1 MVSPLEL
8 LLIPLG
14 FAIGAYGTIIGAG
27 GGFVLVPALLFLYPD
42 DSQRQITSISLA
54 VVLATSISAS
64 AAYAYRRLIDY
75 RTGLLLASAMVPAS
89 LAGAYAVRLLPR
101 SAFDVAFVLLLVL
114 LAVVGLVGVLEGART
129 IREPVAPRRTVIART
144 IDRGG
149 GITSQYSY
157 DIRQGLG
164 MSGVTGFVATLFGVG
179 GGINQVPLM
188 ATVLRV
194 PLDVSVA
201 TSQFMLIFM
210 ATTGTSI
217 HAIAGD
223 FGLTQLTRAGLLGLG
238 AIVGAQVGAAA
249 GRRLTD
255 KTISR
260 LLSAGLVAIGGG
272 LILAP
277 VF

>member
-14 FAIGAYGTIIGAG
+14 FVIGAYGTMIGAG

-54 VVLATSISAS
+54 VILVTSVSGSAS
-64 AAYAYRRLIDY
+64 YAYRRLIDY

-101 SAFDVAFVLLLVL
+101 SAFDVAFGLLLVL

-129 IREPVAPRRTVIART
+129 FREPVAPRRTVIART

-149 GITSQYSY
+149 GITSQYNY

-179 GGINQVPLM
+179 GGIIQVPLM
-188 ATVLRV
+188 VTVLRI
-194 PLDVSVA
+194 PLDISVA

-223 FGLTQLTRAGLLGLG
+223 FGLTQLMRAGLLGLG

-249 GRRLTD
+249 AQRLTD
-255 KTISR
+255 RTISR
-260 LLSAGLVAIGGG
+260 LLSAGLLAIGGG

>member
-8 LLIPLG
+8 LLIPVG
-14 FAIGAYGTIIGAG
+14 FAIGAYGTMIGAG

-54 VVLATSISAS
+54 VILATSISGS
-64 AAYAYRRLIDY
+64 LAYAYRRLIDY

-89 LAGAYAVRLLPR
+89 LAGAYALRLLPR
-101 SAFDVAFVLLLVL
+101 SAFDVAFGLLLVL
-114 LAVVGLVGVLEGART
+114 FAVVSLVGVLEGART
-129 IREPVAPRRTVIART
+129 IREPVAPRRTVIARK

-149 GITSQYSY
+149 GVTSQYSY
-157 DIRQGLG
+157 DIRQGLV
-164 MSGVTGFVATLFGVG
+164 MSGGTGFVATLFGVG
-179 GGINQVPLM
+179 GGIIQVPLM
-188 ATVLRV
+188 ATVLRI

-210 ATTGTSI
+210 ATTGTAI
-217 HAIAGD
+217 HATAGD
-223 FGLTQLTRAGLLGLG
+223 FGVTQLTRASLIGLG

-249 GRRLTD
+249 GQRLTD
-255 KTISR
+255 RTRSR
-260 LLSAGLVAIGGG
+260 LLSAGLVVIGGG

>member
-1 MVSPLEL
+1 MSPLEL

-14 FAIGAYGTIIGAG
+14 FAIGAYGTMIGAG

-54 VVLATSISAS
+54 VILATSISGS

-101 SAFDVAFVLLLVL
+101 SAFDVAFGLLLIL
-114 LAVVGLVGVLEGART
+114 LAVVGLAGVLEGART
-129 IREPVAPRRTVIART
+129 FREPVAPRRTVIART
-144 IDRGG
+144 INRGG
-149 GITSQYSY
+149 GVTSQYSY

-179 GGINQVPLM
+179 GGVIQVPLM
-188 ATVLRV
+188 ATVLRI
-194 PLDVSVA
+194 PLDISVA
-201 TSQFMLIFM
+201 TSQFMLVFM

-249 GRRLTD
+249 AQRLTD
-255 KTISR
+255 RTISR
-260 LLSAGLVAIGGG
+260 LLSAGLLTIGGG